1 MSYAQLL
8 PAGPELE
15 DSLPH
20 LVDLSFA
27 EALNGAKLL
36 FGHHLNALYRADAG
50 GLQLLR

>member
-20 LVDLSFA
+20 LVDLGFA
-27 EALNGAKLL
+27 ETLNGTELL